1 MPKTKRRM
9 PGLAPSYDPRED
21 SFLLE
26 KWVKKLARGRVLDM
40 GTGSGIQA
48 IAAAELKEVKEVIG
62 VDVQKITIGY
72 CKKNIKNPKIA
83 FLASDLFLEFTKGK
97 NKEGTFDTIIFNAPY
112 LPSDRKFPD
121 PALDGGKHGYE
132 TIERFLKEANDC
144 LENEGIILLLFS
156 SLTKKEKVDGF
167 VKENLLESVLLEEQ
181 GHSFERL
188 FAYKISKSPL
198 LKELCGAGLKGIAYF
213 SKGKRGLVY
222 KALYKGKKVAIKIQN
237 PKSAAIGK
245 IEHEAAILLRLN
257 KKRIGPNLLLHTEKY
272 LVMEFI
278 EGVSLE
284 EFVKKA
290 PKKKAIN
297 ALLDVLDQMKTLDD
311 LGITKEEMAHPQK
324 HIIIA
329 KKPVLID
336 FERAH
341 FALKPSN
348 LTQFCQYLTST
359 HLSELLR
366 GKNINIDKE
375 KLIGLAKAYK
385 NSAQKER
392 QAAFK
397 RIKIRMLSS

>member
-1 MPKTKRRM
+1 MADPISSYE
-9 PGLAPSYDPRED
+9 PSED
-21 SFLLE
+21 SHLLE

-40 GTGSGIQA
+40 GTGSGILA
-48 IAAAELKEVKEVIG
+48 IAACEKEEVTKVVGMDI
-62 VDVQKITIGY
+62 QKATIDF
-72 CKKNIKNPKIA
+72 CRKKGKHEKA
-83 FLASDLFLEFTKGK
+83 RFAVSDLFSALEGAK
-97 NKEGTFDTIIFNAPY
+97 NKNTLRKFDTIIFNAPY
-112 LPSDRKFPD
+112 LPSDRKYPD

-188 FAYKISKSPL
+188 FAYKISKSSL

-359 HLSELLR
+359 NLSELLR